1 MPVPSL
7 NAQGLLPEGIH
18 DCTWVELLRTFCQ
31 FQTSDRRPELCR
43 RLREMMDALRQA
55 KTARDLLVNGSFVTS
70 KAVPNDIDLILVE
83 YVDLFKRVRY
93 EAHQRKG
100 ILRIAL

>member
-1 MPVPSL
+1 
-7 NAQGLLPEGIH
+7 
-18 DCTWVELLRTFCQ
+18 
-31 FQTSDRRPELCR
+31 
-43 RLREMMDALRQA
+43 MDALRQA

-100 ILRIAL
+100 ISANCAMIQNDQQLEATFQALGCLIAQWPRCERGFCRPIRVSMISLLRSIG